1 MKLTKEEL
9 LTKVREQGGESPDD
23 FTISLLEDISDSMDE
38 AIVETLT
45 AEKQKLEEDYTA
57 LKKAYADRF
66 TIKEEDKS
74 KEDEVEVVETYDSI
88 YD

>member
-1 MKLTKEEL
+1 MKMTKDEL
-9 LTKVREQGGESPDD
+9 LAKVREQGGESPDD

-66 TIKEEDKS
+66 TIKEDDKS

-88 YD
+88 F

>member
-1 MKLTKEEL
+1 MKMTKDEL
-9 LTKVREQGGESPDD
+9 LAKVREQGGESPDD

-66 TIKEEDKS
+66 TIKEDDKS

-88 YD
+88 FD

>member
-1 MKLTKEEL
+1 MKMTKEEL

-66 TIKEEDKS
+66 TIKEDDKS

-88 YD
+88 F

>member
-9 LTKVREQGGESPDD
+9 LTKVREQGGDSPDD
-23 FTISLLEDISDSMDE
+23 FTIGLLEDISDSMDE

-66 TIKEEDKS
+66 TIKEDDKS

-88 YD
+88 FD

>member
-1 MKLTKEEL
+1 MKMTKDEL
-9 LTKVREQGGESPDD
+9 LAKVREQGGESPDD

-66 TIKEEDKS
+66 TIKEDDKS

>member
-1 MKLTKEEL
+1 MKMTKDEL
-9 LTKVREQGGESPDD
+9 LAKVREQGGESPDD

-88 YD
+88 FD

>member
-1 MKLTKEEL
+1 MKMTKDEL
-9 LTKVREQGGESPDD
+9 LAKVRENGGDSPDD
-23 FTISLLEDISDSMDE
+23 FTIGLLEDISDSMDE

-66 TIKEEDKS
+66 TIKEDDKS
-74 KEDEVEVVETYDSI
+74 KDDEVEVVETYDSI
-88 YD
+88 FD

>member
-45 AEKQKLEEDYTA
+45 AEKQKIEEAYDA

-88 YD
+88 FD

>member
-1 MKLTKEEL
+1 MKMTKDEL
-9 LTKVREQGGESPDD
+9 LAKVREQGGESPDD

-38 AIVETLT
+38 AIVDTLT

-66 TIKEEDKS
+66 TIKEDDKS

>member
-1 MKLTKEEL
+1 MKMTKDEL